1 MILLKIILITGFALI
16 LFQDI
21 KERQVYWFLFP
32 LVALISGILF
42 YNSTILEL
50 FIINVL
56 VNLAMVVFLLTI
68 VYSYSI
74 FKLKTSPKN
83 VFGLGDALLFIGLAF
98 SFASISYIVIFVFS
112 LIFSLLLHLLLKQKN
127 KVTTIPLAGYM
138 SLFFILVYVSNW
150 TGITT
155 NLYSI

>member
-32 LVALISGILF
+32 LIAIVSGILF
-42 YNSTILEL
+42 YSSTLPEL
-50 FIINVL
+50 FIINVV
-56 VNLAMVVFLLTI
+56 VNLVMVIFLLTV
-68 VYSYSI
+68 VYSYSR

-112 LIFSLLLHLLLKQKN
+112 LIFSLSIHLLLKQKGRES
-127 KVTTIPLAGYM
+127 TIPLAGYM
-138 SLFFILVYVSNW
+138 SLFFVLVYVSFW
-150 TGITT
+150 TGITS